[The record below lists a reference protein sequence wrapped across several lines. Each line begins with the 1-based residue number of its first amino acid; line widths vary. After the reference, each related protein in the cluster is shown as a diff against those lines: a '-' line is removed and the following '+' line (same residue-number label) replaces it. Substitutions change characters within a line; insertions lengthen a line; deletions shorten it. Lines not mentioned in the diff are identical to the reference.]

1 LRNKTYAR
9 YPSLSDVERC
19 SREALERHDERGGG
33 RSSVTGT
40 HSFTGTKDMQTFLD
54 MLSNGWPEGIAEAKG
69 LDGLASDHHERL
81 QFERNV
87 SGAFVNVPAH
97 LQGDPMS
104 MLNPVIAPSDNTRS
118 LTLVVDNCYNCN
130 IESNAVLRYAQ
141 EIMRVVAWL
150 SAERIECSV
159 VSVTSEKYNGN
170 LYYWVTEVKRKG
182 DVLQPERIATC
193 VHTSFFRRGWFSVME
208 HEHHEH
214 QLKGSDACLGG
225 YGYSVTP
232 ELSDLPTLLDEDVS
246 SIVMLP
252 KADNHGDA
260 GHAIDTAINLKLKR
274 K

>member
-33 RSSVTGT
+33 RSSVTGS

-159 VSVTSEKYNGN
+159 VSVRAKST
-170 LYYWVTEVKRKG
+170 
-182 DVLQPERIATC
+182 
-193 VHTSFFRRGWFSVME
+193 
-208 HEHHEH
+208 
-214 QLKGSDACLGG
+214 
-225 YGYSVTP
+225 
-232 ELSDLPTLLDEDVS
+232 
-246 SIVMLP
+246 
-252 KADNHGDA
+252 
-260 GHAIDTAINLKLKR
+260 TAIFTTG
-274 K
+274 